1 MKVRILCSIE
11 WKTTILKT
19 NKTQIIM
26 KQITKLLFLFTT
38 LVLFGNCAKDECQG
52 STYNKNV
59 DESYLPDIIPYSDT
73 STRLFLKNGR
83 DTLLFTSQGLKE
95 EIVKDYSGEGTC
107 DTYNLQRFSLK
118 MAASD
123 TDFFEIKYY
132 TTRKGGF
139 SRVNFNLLSGVNY
152 EETDEFD
159 YSGFRNYYKYLPIVK
174 LTILNNVYDT
184 VYAVPLFDENFQ
196 ELLVKTKIGVLK
208 IKTSRTTYEL
218 IK

>member
-107 DTYNLQRFSLK
+107 DTYNLQQFSLK

-132 TTRKGGF
+132 ATRKIGTVVTLGI
-139 SRVNFNLLSGVNY
+139 NDY
-152 EETDEFD
+152 DITQEYD
-159 YSGFRNYYKYLPIVK
+159 YSNFRYYYPPIIK
-174 LTILNNVYDT
+174 IEILKNSFDT
-184 VYAVPLFDENFQ
+184 VLVLPLTSTGN
-196 ELLVKTKIGVLK
+196 LYIKPKLGILK
-208 IKTSRTTYEL
+208 IKASFNTYEL